1 MVVTRQAS
9 RVGLLLDM
17 GASDVLVWP
26 RDCAVLRAKM
36 RRAWL
41 AATVA
46 AERDLLKQ
54 LFEGVPALREPPSG
68 PPAARGDIARA
79 SAVATAIGREAAERE
94 GANASL
100 LRQIV
105 DAFPGPVIVK
115 EASGRFVFVNE
126 ATARLYGRTAEELVG
141 LDIDASRLLP
151 EHIAAAKSADANVL
165 AGGPPSVQKGEW
177 KGADGAIHCFLARR
191 ARLDPVDDRGPR
203 LLMVAT
209 DVTDLLAAQDAAEQA
224 RKRAVDA
231 SEAKSQF
238 LAKMS
243 HEIRTPLNG
252 VLGML
257 SLAAE
262 TELTAEQRDFIEAA
276 QSSGESL
283 LGIISDILDLSKIES
298 GRLTLEQVPV
308 HVFGLLDEALRP
320 LSSRARQKG
329 LTFDLSVE
337 PDVPRAILSD
347 PVRLRQIVVN
357 LVGNAVK
364 FTAAGSVRVTV
375 RLDPA
380 DAHKIR
386 VRVADTGIGIPPEKQ
401 TLIFEAFAQADDS
414 TTRTFGGTGLG
425 LSICKELVALFGG
438 ALEVESQAGRGS
450 AFEFALP
457 FVSAAPQA
465 ADETAASEPHIAL
478 ATTPIRVLLAEDNPV
493 NQTIATKLLTKLGC
507 SVTSVADG
515 AAAVEKVLSER
526 FDLVLMDVQMPILD
540 GLEATRQIR
549 AREATKGGE
558 RVHVVA
564 LTANAMEGDSQA
576 CKAAGMDGYLSKPI
590 ERVKLR
596 SVLESAAER
605 CRTAQRAASEG
616 RIRIASTEPGP
627 LDLAQALERLGR
639 DRALLADVVTS
650 FRSTFAQMMQA
661 LHERVNAGD
670 VGAAAWHS
678 QNMKIALLA
687 IGAMRASDLAS
698 ALEAAARA
706 GDLSRAPDLL
716 SRVDAELAR
725 IDAALELEFPPERS
739 SPGLPQD

>member
-1 MVVTRQAS
+1 M
-9 RVGLLLDM
+9 
-17 GASDVLVWP
+17 
-26 RDCAVLRAKM
+26 
-36 RRAWL
+36 
-41 AATVA
+41 
-46 AERDLLKQ
+46 
-54 LFEGVPALREPPSG
+54 
-68 PPAARGDIARA
+68 
-79 SAVATAIGREAAERE
+79 
-94 GANASL
+94 
-100 LRQIV
+100 
-105 DAFPGPVIVK
+105 
-115 EASGRFVFVNE
+115 
-126 ATARLYGRTAEELVG
+126 
-141 LDIDASRLLP
+141 
-151 EHIAAAKSADANVL
+151 
-165 AGGPPSVQKGEW
+165 
-177 KGADGAIHCFLARR
+177 
-191 ARLDPVDDRGPR
+191 RLDPVDDRGPR
-203 LLMVAT
+203 LLLVAT
-209 DVTDLLAAQDAAEQA
+209 EVTDLLAAQDAAEQA

-308 HVFGLLDEALRP
+308 HVFGLLEEALKP
-320 LSSRARQKG
+320 LASRARQKG

-337 PDVPRAILSD
+337 PDVPRAIVSD

-364 FTAAGSVRVTV
+364 FTASGSVRVGV

-380 DAHKIR
+380 DSHKIR
-386 VRVADTGIGIPPEKQ
+386 VRVADTGIGIPAEKQ
-401 TLIFEAFAQADDS
+401 KLIFEAFAQADDS

-438 ALEVESQAGRGS
+438 ALEVESEAGRGS
-450 AFEFALP
+450 AFEFTLP
-457 FVSAAPQA
+457 FVSAAPHA
-465 ADETAASEPHIAL
+465 AGDATASEPHIAL
-478 ATTPIRVLLAEDNPV
+478 AATPIRVLLAEDNPV
-493 NQTIATKLLTKLGC
+493 NQTIASKLLTKLGC
-507 SVTSVADG
+507 TVTSVADG
-515 AAAVEKVLSER
+515 AAAVQRALSEQ
-526 FDLVLMDVQMPILD
+526 FDLVLMDVQMPIMD

-549 AREATKGGE
+549 AREAMRGSE
-558 RVHVVA
+558 RLHIVA
-564 LTANAMEGDSQA
+564 LTANAMEGDSEA

-590 ERVKLR
+590 ERIKLR
-596 SVLESAAER
+596 SVLENAAER
-605 CRTAQRAASEG
+605 CRVAQRAASEG
-616 RIRIASTEPGP
+616 RIRTASTEPGP
-627 LDLAQALERLGR
+627 LDLTQALERFGR
-639 DRALLADVVTS
+639 DRDLLEDVVTS
-650 FRSTFAQMMQA
+650 FRSTSAPMMQA

-670 VGAAAWHS
+670 VGAAAWHA

-725 IDAALELEFPPERS
+725 VDAALELEFPPERRAAR
-739 SPGLPQD
+739 